1 MRCPARLGTSSPG
14 TPTRWAC
21 PCDSFPWAPA
31 EMRTSSSMTEP
42 RAVVGSAAAR
52 TIGVVSTRRV
62 PLVAGRPIRPLTL
75 GRVGRAARRSI
86 RGPRRDRCLAAG
98 SVRLVPGRT
107 VGRVPRGSIRGVAA
121 RTVRGV
127 PRGSVHVAGSSRGA
141 HVFRSVVP
149 LAATVV
155 GAGLTRGVVAMAAR
169 SALVCAGE
177 ARQEQTEGHQ
187 GHQGGVGEGSISHG
201 RMASFRSGSRRS
213 ELRLHRGGR
222 TPRAPHS
229 RPEAGFVNGP
239 RT

>member
-1 MRCPARLGTSSPG
+1 
-14 TPTRWAC
+14 
-21 PCDSFPWAPA
+21 
-31 EMRTSSSMTEP
+31 MRTSSSMTEP

-75 GRVGRAARRSI
+75 GRVGRAAPRRSI
-86 RGPRRDRCLAAG
+86 RGPRRDRCVAAW
-98 SVRLVPGRT
+98 SVRLVPART

-121 RTVRGV
+121 RTVRRV

-177 ARQEQTEGHQ
+177 ARQEETEGHQGHQ

-222 TPRAPHS
+222 APRAPHS

-239 RT
+239 HP